1 MDKNKQLE
9 YLRGLE
15 KLKAS
20 KIKAEDYTSPL
31 EQDIMKVKSLGN
43 ETEDAVT
50 KIKGMTQKL
59 DTKEIAPIISGSD
72 FAKKIEA
79 LRTLKG
85 AGKKVAGIIPLAGVG
100 MAALSG
106 DPAMAA
112 EELAQDAMGP
122 AGLALEA
129 LKSEDAGNVEEE
141 KQMLAERRAQT
152 RYKNSP
158 AATDARFQRIRN
170 MLGMKKPE

>member
-1 MDKNKQLE
+1 MDKDKKLE
-9 YLRGLE
+9 FLRGLE

-20 KIKAEDYTSPL
+20 KIKSDDYSSPL
-31 EQDIMKVKSLGN
+31 SDDVMKVKGDSVAD
-43 ETEDAVT
+43 EVAT
-50 KIKGMTQKL
+50 KIKGMTQKI
-59 DTKEIAPIISGSD
+59 DTKGIAPVISGD
-72 FAKKIEA
+72 EFAAKIAA
-79 LRTLKG
+79 LRAAKG
-85 AGKKVAGIIPLAGVG
+85 AGKKALAALPFVGAG

-122 AGLALEA
+122 AGIAMEA

-141 KQMLAERRAQT
+141 KQMLAERRAKT
-152 RYKNSP
+152 KYKNSP
-158 AATDARFQRIRN
+158 AAVDARFQRIRN